1 MNIGLIGILIAL
13 AVLMFLVYKR
23 INIIL
28 VSIFCCIIVALTSQ
42 LPVLETLKDEYMPGM
57 TQFVTSNFLLFVF
70 SAIFGKLMEESGAAF
85 SFAKLIFKAFGARWA
100 IYGGMIATALL
111 VYGGV
116 SNFVVVF
123 TVFPIF
129 LHIFKQANLPIR
141 LIPGVIY
148 AAGVTFAASML
159 PGTPSL
165 NNIIPTQYIDT
176 TPMAAPIVGLA
187 ASAVTIILIFLY
199 FEYEFRR
206 ARQKGEIYQ
215 ANEKASMQLERMNT
229 LKEANP
235 ILSILPMAA
244 LVITLNVF
252 KLDILYCLL
261 ISIFLVFALFY
272 KNIGNTALTCVNEGI
287 SSASSAILNSAAAVG
302 FGSVVKVTAGFTAM
316 VNALMGF
323 GGNPMVSLGIITTI
337 ISGITG
343 SGTGGVGITMQVF
356 AQKYLELGVNPEIL
370 HRIVAI
376 ASNGLDS
383 LPHNGLVITVILA
396 CGCTHK
402 ESYKPILVTS
412 VIITIIALA
421 ITIIMGIAMY
431 PLAI

>member
-148 AAGVTFAASML
+148 AAGVTFA
-159 PGTPSL
+159 
-165 NNIIPTQYIDT
+165 
-176 TPMAAPIVGLA
+176 
-187 ASAVTIILIFLY
+187 
-199 FEYEFRR
+199 
-206 ARQKGEIYQ
+206 
-215 ANEKASMQLERMNT
+215 ASMQLERMNT

>member
-1 MNIGLIGILIAL
+1 MNLELIGILVAL
-13 AVLMFLVYKR
+13 AVLMILVYKR
-23 INIIL
+23 INIIV
-28 VSIFCCIIVALTSQ
+28 VSTLCCVIVAITSQ
-42 LPVLETLKDEYMPGM
+42 LPILDTLKSDYMSGL
-57 TQFVTSNFLLFVF
+57 TQFVASNFLLFVF

-85 SFAKLIFKAFGARWA
+85 AFAKLIYNSVGPKFA
-100 IYGGMIATALL
+100 IYGGMLATALL

-176 TPMAAPIVGLA
+176 TPMAAPLVGIV
-187 ASAVTIILIFLY
+187 ASIATIILIFIY
-199 FEYEFRR
+199 FEYEFKK
-206 ARQKGEIYQ
+206 ARDLGEGYTD
-215 ANEKASMQLERMNT
+215 NEKSKAQLSQATT

-235 ILSILPMAA
+235 FLSILPMAV
-244 LVITLNVF
+244 LVISLNVF
-252 KLDILYCLL
+252 GIDIIYCLL
-261 ISIFLVFALFY
+261 ISIVLVYILFY
-272 KNIGNTALTCVNEGI
+272 QNIKGESLKCINEGI
-287 SSASSAILNSAAAVG
+287 TSATSAVMNSAAAVG

-316 VNALMGF
+316 VTGLMAI
-323 GGNPMVSLGIITTI
+323 GGNPMVSLGLITTI

-356 AQKYLELGVNPEIL
+356 AQKYLDLGVNPEIL
-370 HRIVAI
+370 HRIVAV

-412 VIITIIALA
+412 VIITLIALA
-421 ITIIMGIAMY
+421 ITIAMGIVMY
-431 PLAI
+431 PLA

>member
-13 AVLMFLVYKR
+13 AALMILVYKR

-28 VSIFCCIIVALTSQ
+28 VSVFCCIIVALTSQ
-42 LPVLETLKDEYMPGM
+42 LPILDTLKNDYMSGLS
-57 TQFVTSNFLLFVF
+57 QFISSNLLLFVF
-70 SAIFGKLMEESGAAF
+70 SAIFGKVMEESGAAF
-85 SFAKLIFKAFGARWA
+85 AFAKLIFKAFGARWA

-165 NNIIPTQYIDT
+165 NNIIPTQYVDS
-176 TPMAAPIVGLA
+176 TPMSAPIVGLV
-187 ASAVTIILIFLY
+187 ASAVTIVLIFFY
-199 FEYEFRR
+199 FEYEFGK
-206 ARQKGEIYQ
+206 ARKQGEVYLENQ
-215 ANEKASMQLERMNT
+215 KASMQLERMNN

-244 LVITLNVF
+244 LVIMLNVF

-261 ISIFLVFALFY
+261 ISTLLVFVLFY
-272 KNIGNTALTCVNEGI
+272 QNIRGVTLSCVNQGI
-287 SSASSAILNSAAAVG
+287 SSAGSAILNSAAAVG

-316 VNALMGF
+316 VTALMSF

-343 SGTGGVGITMQVF
+343 SGTGGIGITMQVF
-356 AQKYLELGVNPEIL
+356 AQKYIELGVNPDIL

-383 LPHNGLVITVILA
+383 LPHNGLVVTVILA

-402 ESYKPILVTS
+402 ESYKPILITS
-412 VIITIIALA
+412 VIITLIALV
-421 ITIIMGIAMY
+421 ITIAMGIVMY
-431 PLAI
+431 PLGV

>member
-1 MNIGLIGILIAL
+1 MSVGLIGILIAL
-13 AVLMFLVYKR
+13 AILMLLVYKR

-28 VSIFCCIIVALTSQ
+28 VSVLCCIVVALTSQ
-42 LPVLETLKDEYMPGM
+42 LPVLETLKNEYMPGM
-57 TQFVTSNFLLFVF
+57 TTFITNNFLLFVF

-85 SFAKLIFKAFGARWA
+85 SFAKLIFKAFGTRWA
-100 IYGGMIATALL
+100 IYGAMVATALL

-176 TPMAAPIVGLA
+176 TPMAAPAVGLA
-187 ASAVTIILIFLY
+187 ASVITIILIFVY
-199 FEYEFRR
+199 FEYEFKK
-206 ARQKGEIYQ
+206 ARQKGEIYM
-215 ANEKASMQLERMNT
+215 ANEQASMQLERMDT

-235 ILSILPMAA
+235 VLSILPMAA
-244 LVITLNVF
+244 LVIILNVF

-261 ISIFLVFALFY
+261 ISILLVFALFY
-272 KNIGNTALTCVNEGI
+272 KNIGNSTLSCINQGI

-316 VNALMGF
+316 VSSLMAF

-383 LPHNGLVITVILA
+383 LPHNGLVITVIMA

-402 ESYKPILVTS
+402 ESYKPILITS

-421 ITIIMGIAMY
+421 VSIIMGIAMY
-431 PLAI
+431 PLAV

>member
-1 MNIGLIGILIAL
+1 MNMELIGILIAL
-13 AVLMFLVYKR
+13 TALMVLVYKR
-23 INIIL
+23 INIII
-28 VSIFCCIIVALTSQ
+28 VSIFCVSIVALTSQ
-42 LPVLETLKDEYMPGM
+42 LPVLETLKTDYMTGM
-57 TQFVTSNFLLFVF
+57 TQFIASNFLLFVF

-85 SFAKLIFKAFGARWA
+85 SFAKLIFNSFGARWA
-100 IYGGMIATALL
+100 VYGGMLATALL

-141 LIPGVIY
+141 LIPGIIY

-176 TPMAAPIVGLA
+176 TPMAAPLVGIV
-187 ASAVTIILIFLY
+187 ASLVTIVLIVVY
-199 FEYEFRR
+199 FEYEFNK
-206 ARQKGEIYQ
+206 ARKNQEGYTE
-215 ANEKASMQLERMNT
+215 NEKSSLQLKRMDE

-235 ILSILPMAA
+235 ILSIVPMAA
-244 LVITLNVF
+244 LVLMLNVF
-252 KLDILYCLL
+252 KLDILYCLI
-261 ISIFLVFALFY
+261 ISMVLVYVLFY
-272 KNIGNTALTCVNEGI
+272 NNVKGSMLLSINQGI
-287 SSASSAILNSAAAVG
+287 SSASTAILNSASAVG
-302 FGSVVKVTAGFTAM
+302 FGSVVKITSAFTVM
-316 VNALMGF
+316 VNSLMSI
-323 GGNPMVSLGIITTI
+323 GGNPMVSLGLITTI

-356 AQKYLELGVNPEIL
+356 AEKYLELGVHPEIL

-412 VIITIIALA
+412 VIITIIALIVA
-421 ITIIMGIAMY
+421 IAMGIVMY
-431 PLAI
+431 PLGV